1 MLITKYFQTDN
12 NFSLIRL
19 LSFVTVLAGLL
30 LSALLQIFILLKI
43 DVIYIREIIFL
54 VSILLGFGFGG
65 KVVQKF
71 AEKDEKEEKI

>member
-1 MLITKYFQTDN
+1 MFITKYFQTDN

-19 LSFVTVLAGLL
+19 LSFITVMTGLM
-30 LSALLQIFILLKI
+30 LSAILLIFILFKV
-43 DVIYIREIIFL
+43 DVSYIREIIFL

-71 AEKDEKEEKI
+71 AEKEEKL

>member
-1 MLITKYFQTDN
+1 
-12 NFSLIRL
+12 
-19 LSFVTVLAGLL
+19 
-30 LSALLQIFILLKI
+30 
-43 DVIYIREIIFL
+43 VIYIREIIFL